1 MSDNTLSTDKVATI
15 EADVSKELAMFQAR
29 YPLRSK
35 TVAGRSWV
43 FRRTPGKSAQ
53 QSPIVMLPGIQGG
66 GDIFFKVVLALG
78 VDLPIVTVNAPDI
91 EDATAM
97 VAGTADLLTA
107 LNLPRV
113 NLIGS
118 SLGGYLAQ
126 KFALDF
132 PDRVEQ
138 LAIANGFIDIE
149 PFRATAPSAS
159 SIAGMDAAALVAKNV
174 GELLDSPSSDDGQV
188 RLKAAVKALV
198 GPAQTLENYKS
209 RMLLMMSAT
218 PLAAPPISPDRVTI
232 VDDDR
237 DPMIPPAMRAAV
249 RERFARSEQHAI
261 DGGGHLPAIQRPT
274 IFTDILRRRM
284 MTDAD
289 SN

>member
-1 MSDNTLSTDKVATI
+1 MSNNTRSTNNATV
-15 EADVSKELAMFQAR
+15 EADVSQNLAKFQSR

-35 TVAGRSWV
+35 TVAGRAWV
-43 FRRTPGKSAQ
+43 FRRTPGKSANQ
-53 QSPIVMLPGIQGG
+53 CPIVMLPGIQGG
-66 GDIFFKVVLALG
+66 GDIFFETVLALG
-78 VDLPIVTVNAPDI
+78 EVLPIVTVNTPDI
-91 EDATAM
+91 EDATEM
-97 VAGTADLLTA
+97 VAETAGLLAA

-113 NLIGS
+113 NLVGS

-138 LAIANGFIDIE
+138 LTIANGFIDIE
-149 PFRATAPSAS
+149 AFRATAPPAS
-159 SIAGMDAAALVAKNV
+159 SFVGMDAAAIVAKNV
-174 GELLDSPSSDDGQV
+174 GDLLASPSLDDGQV

-218 PLAAPPISPDRVTI
+218 PLAAPPIAPDRVTI
-232 VDDDR
+232 VDDAR

-249 RERFARSEQHAI
+249 RKRFDRSEQHEI
-261 DGGGHLPAIQRPT
+261 EGGGHLPAIQRPT
-274 IFTDILRRRM
+274 IFADILRRRL